1 MNIRAL
7 HPSEEGLFQQ
17 AFAWTA
23 DSPVWFRQMDKV
35 FPETFG
41 DYHLRAFDTGEI
53 NYGIFSDGLVG
64 LFTVCHCGSG
74 VFNVH
79 VSAKRGASVD
89 VMLEAACMLRDHLF
103 KTGAQVLHGWV
114 ARFNRGVIRLGEHAG
129 FHRDGVRMFK
139 GECRGRV
146 IEWVHLVSTRADWE
160 AEIKL
165 AA

>member
-1 MNIRAL
+1 
-7 HPSEEGLFQQ
+7 
-17 AFAWTA
+17 
-23 DSPVWFRQMDKV
+23 MDLS
-35 FPETFG
+35 G
-41 DYHLRAFDTGEI
+41 CSLSG
-53 NYGIFSDGLVG
+53 
-64 LFTVCHCGSG
+64 HCGSG

-146 IEWVHLVSTRADWE
+146 IEVGAFGFYQSRLGGRN
-160 AEIKL
+160 
-165 AA
+165 